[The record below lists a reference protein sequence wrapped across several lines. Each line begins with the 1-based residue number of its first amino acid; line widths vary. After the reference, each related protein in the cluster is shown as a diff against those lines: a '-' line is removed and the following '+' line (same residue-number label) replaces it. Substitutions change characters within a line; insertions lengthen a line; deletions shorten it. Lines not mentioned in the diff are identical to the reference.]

1 MFPRRMLGNGKED
14 RGVWDMVF
22 KVLKLG
28 ILLTAGAPG
37 VSVPR
42 HNPGLS
48 GSFRSDTVNEHSHP
62 NALEETGA
70 GKAPIMVLRDEQA
83 FRVTR
88 EVWEYL
94 DGWVRRA
101 SRGCPS
107 SGREDLLASRAP
119 AGSQGF
125 QVFAETTH
133 TGLENTLED
142 KKHKKKKTTRGAV

>member
-70 GKAPIMVLRDEQA
+70 GKAPIMGTTGNVQQCGVSSSESI
-83 FRVTR
+83 
-88 EVWEYL
+88 
-94 DGWVRRA
+94 G
-101 SRGCPS
+101 S
-107 SGREDLLASRAP
+107 SGTSRLSGKP
-119 AGSQGF
+119 QTS
-125 QVFAETTH
+125 
-133 TGLENTLED
+133 
-142 KKHKKKKTTRGAV
+142 